1 MKKGKGKS
9 ASSRRWVARQE
20 RDPYVDRARRLNLR
34 SRAVFKLE
42 QIDARDKLFRAGQR
56 VVDLGAAPGG
66 FSQYLARKVG
76 PGGLVVAV
84 DRLDMAPIEGVAF
97 VQGDFLDPDV
107 AARLDEILAGP
118 VDAVVSDMAPN
129 LSGIRDRDEARC
141 RELVEAALAFARPR
155 LRQGG
160 VMVVKIFEGG
170 ERAAIVDAFRERFA
184 RVTLRKPEASRARSP
199 ECYIVAKGYNRPGEY
214 PSSTA

>member
-1 MKKGKGKS
+1 MKRGKGKS
-9 ASSRRWVARQE
+9 ASSRRWVARRE
-20 RDPYVDRARRLNLR
+20 RDPYVDKARRSNLR

-76 PGGLVVAV
+76 PRGLVVAV
-84 DRLDMAPIEGVAF
+84 DRLDMTPIDGVVF
-97 VQGDFLDPDV
+97 VHGDFLDPDV

-118 VDAVVSDMAPN
+118 STRWFPTWRRTCPE
-129 LSGIRDRDEARC
+129 SGTGTRR
-141 RELVEAALAFARPR
+141 AAANWSTRRLHSPGDGFAA
-155 LRQGG
+155 GG

-170 ERAAIVDAFRERFA
+170 ERAAIVAAFRECFA
-184 RVTLRKPEASRARSP
+184 GVTLRKPDASRARSP
-199 ECYIVAKGYNRPGEY
+199 ECYIVAKGYNRPDED
-214 PSSTA
+214 PSSVT

>member
-42 QIDARDKLFRAGQR
+42 QIDVRDKLFRAGQR
-56 VVDLGAAPGG
+56 VVDLGSAPGG

-184 RVTLRKPEASRARSP
+184 RVILRKPEASRARSP